1 LKGYLVSGRTVT
13 IEGGVGKGSPLEKW
27 IVARAIKAATMRA
40 KTAFRRIRDILAPWG
55 FLQELVEGGLIFGE
69 DRK

>member
-13 IEGGVGKGSPLEKW
+13 IEGGVGSGSPLEKW

-40 KTAFRRIRDILAPWG
+40 KTAIRRMGDILARWG
-55 FLQELVEGGLIFGE
+55 LFQEFVEGGLIFGE
-69 DRK
+69 D